1 MTQCPTSYGLVSAVT
16 ARRRMSCKPWTR
28 LSRVRSVATVTPS
41 NRTRSQVFVWG
52 SCIMSHK
59 KCFSVTASSGRRC
72 LCSAA
77 HGDLLV
83 SRMRTTNY
91 GPQNFAVSWP
101 SISNVLLPSTLGQ
114 FQNTLNMLLFR
125 LAYVRFSLVLAVYT
139 I

>member
-1 MTQCPTSYGLVSAVT
+1 M
-16 ARRRMSCKPWTR
+16 
-28 LSRVRSVATVTPS
+28 
-41 NRTRSQVFVWG
+41 
-52 SCIMSHK
+52 
-59 KCFSVTASSGRRC
+59 
-72 LCSAA
+72 
-77 HGDLLV
+77 

-125 LAYVRFSLVLAVYT
+125 LVYVRFSLVLAVYT